1 MGLKSSKHT
10 PVVSKALFS
19 LIKGMLPIC
28 FLFLMIGTGAMPAA
42 GDQVFDSSSDLTLF
56 SIEDLMEMEIVSLV
70 KTTQKISD
78 IPAAVFVITQEDI
91 RRSGVTSI
99 PEALRMVPG
108 FQVAKIDANTWA
120 VTSRGFNDLFG
131 EKLLILIDG
140 RSIYSPLL
148 SGTIWDEDVF
158 LEDVERIEV
167 IRGPGAALWGAN
179 AVNGII
185 NIVTKHSRDTQG
197 ALVTGGAGNE
207 EKGFGGVRAGSDFA
221 GNGFYRVYAKYFNRD
236 DSVFSSGEDAA
247 DEWERWQAGFRL
259 DWEKNDKDTLVFHGD
274 VYTTDS
280 GGTTE
285 TPVLGPALSEV
296 TDFKTDVKGWNVL
309 ARWDHKLSPTS
320 DTTTQIFFNRSDRKE
335 IYFDAVQ
342 ETFDID
348 FQHHF
353 TLGRRNDFLWGL
365 GYRLYQDKIDN
376 SFRVSFDPDSRTN
389 RLLSAFVQDRI
400 TLREDRWYLTLG
412 SKFEHN
418 DYTGFEIQPN
428 ARLLWKPRE
437 DISLWASISR
447 AVRTPGRLDSDS
459 RINFIVLPY
468 ASPPPNYN
476 LISLFGNDDLE
487 SEELIAY
494 EAGFRY
500 QITPGLSLDITGF
513 YNKYDNLITL
523 DVGTPY
529 PEISPAPLHLVTPLT
544 IVDKM
549 KGETYGVEI
558 AASWNPWDFWKLAAA
573 YSYLQIYL
581 HNDGSVP
588 DALFNVEGFEGN
600 SPHHQLSLQSR
611 MDLFDNFELDLWLRY
626 VDNLPNMGIPS
637 YVTLDAR
644 IGWHISDNLE
654 LSLNGQNLFDNRHPE
669 GTTYYNEPAQVE
681 RGFYGKLTWRFR

>member
-1 MGLKSSKHT
+1 MGKHKIPPLGERFFTLLTKTFIACLLFFCGTLPSWGQPEKLSS
-10 PVVSKALFS
+10 P
-19 LIKGMLPIC
+19 GE
-28 FLFLMIGTGAMPAA
+28 
-42 GDQVFDSSSDLTLF
+42 DLTLY
-56 SIEDLMEMEIVSLV
+56 SLEDLMNMEVISLG

-78 IPAAVFVITQEDI
+78 MPAAVFVITQEDI

-108 FQVAKIDANTWA
+108 FQVAKVDANTWA

-140 RSIYSPLL
+140 RSIYTPLL

-158 LEDVERIEV
+158 LDDVERIEV

-197 ALVTGGAGNE
+197 ALVTGGGGNE
-207 EKGFGGVRAGSDFA
+207 EKGFGGVRLGSRFSE
-221 GNGFYRVYAKYFNRD
+221 NGFYRVYAKYFNRD
-236 DSVFSSGEDAA
+236 DSVFSSSRDAA
-247 DEWERWQAGFRL
+247 DQWDRWQVGFRL

-274 VYTTDS
+274 VFTTDS

-285 TPVLGPALSEV
+285 MPVLGPTLSEV
-296 TDFKTDVKGWNVL
+296 TDFETDVTGWNAL
-309 ARWDHKLSPTS
+309 ARWNHKLSRTS
-320 DTTTQIFFNRSDRKE
+320 ETTTQIFFNHSDRKE
-335 IYFDAVQ
+335 IYFDSVQ

-353 TLGRRNDFLWGL
+353 SLGRRNDFLWGL

-376 SFRVSFDPDSRTN
+376 SFRVSFDPDSRTD

-437 DISLWASISR
+437 DISLWTSISR

-468 ASPPPNYN
+468 ASPPPDYN
-476 LISLFGNDDLE
+476 LISIFGNNDLE

-500 QITPGLSLDITGF
+500 QITPRLALDITGF

-523 DVGTPY
+523 DIGTPY
-529 PEISPAPLHLVTPLT
+529 PEISPAPVHLVTPLT

-558 AASWNPWDFWKLAAA
+558 AASWTPWDFWKLAAA
-573 YSYLQIYL
+573 YSYLQIHL
-581 HNDGSVP
+581 HSYGNVP
-588 DALFNVEGFEGN
+588 NALFNMEGAEGN

-611 MDLFDNFELDLWLRY
+611 MDLFDDFELDLWLRY

-644 IGWHISDNLE
+644 IGWHISNNLE
-654 LSLNGQNLFDNRHPE
+654 LSLVGQNLFDSRHPE
-669 GTTYYNEPAQVE
+669 STTYYNEPAEVE